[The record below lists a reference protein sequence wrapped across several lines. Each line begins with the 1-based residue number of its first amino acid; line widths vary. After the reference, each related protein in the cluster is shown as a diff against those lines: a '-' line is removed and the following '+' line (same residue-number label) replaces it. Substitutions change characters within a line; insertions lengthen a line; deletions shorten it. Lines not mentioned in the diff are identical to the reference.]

1 MDKDNFVMATALQL
15 SGGTKPNK
23 WQLNFGLKLL
33 AQHIKQRQLLGL
45 QVEALL
51 NELREAQQELGK

>member
-1 MDKDNFVMATALQL
+1 MATALQL
-15 SGGTKPNK
+15 SGGIKPNK

-33 AQHIKQRQLLGL
+33 AQHIKQRRLLGL